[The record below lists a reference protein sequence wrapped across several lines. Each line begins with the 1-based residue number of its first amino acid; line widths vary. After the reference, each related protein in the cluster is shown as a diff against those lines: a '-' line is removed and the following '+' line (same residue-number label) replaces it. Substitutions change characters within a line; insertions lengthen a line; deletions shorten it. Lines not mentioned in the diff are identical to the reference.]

1 MLKILKYSFFD
12 LIRSSWS
19 YVYLCFYFLLGVVLL
34 FLNPSLSKAII
45 TLMNVIILLVPL
57 IGTIFG
63 VMYYYSSKEFTTLL
77 LALPVKRSNIFLGQ
91 YLGVAISLSLS
102 LVIGLGI
109 PFAIYGLFQ
118 SDAIW
123 EFSQLLLLG
132 TFLSFIFSGISYNI
146 ALNNENRI
154 KGFAYAIL
162 IWLFLAVV
170 YDGLFLIA
178 MSTFNVY
185 PLDKFSLIA
194 SVFNPIDLSRI
205 MMLLKL
211 DVSAL
216 LGYTGALFKKFFG
229 SNTGSLIAFGVLILW
244 TIVPMFI
251 LRLKAL
257 KKDF

>member
-1 MLKILKYSFFD
+1 MLKILKYSFYD
-12 LIRSSWS
+12 LVRSSWT
-19 YVYLCFYFLLGVVLL
+19 YVYLAFYLLLGVTLL

-63 VMYYYSSKEFTTLL
+63 VMYYYSSKEFVTLL
-77 LALPVKRSNIFLGQ
+77 LALPVKRSSIFLGQ

-102 LVIGLGI
+102 LIIGLGL

-118 SDAIW
+118 SGAIW
-123 EFSQLLLLG
+123 EFGQLLILG
-132 TFLSFIFSGISYNI
+132 TFLSFIFSGISYNV
-146 ALNNENRI
+146 ALNNDNRI

-170 YDGLFLIA
+170 YDGLFLITLSVFA
-178 MSTFNVY
+178 EY

-194 SVFNPIDLSRI
+194 SLFNPIDLSRI

-211 DVSAL
+211 DISAM
-216 LGYTGALFKKFFG
+216 LGYTGALYKKFFG
-229 SNTGSLIAFGVLILW
+229 SNMGSMISMAILMVW
-244 TIVPMFI
+244 TVVPMLF
-251 LRLKAL
+251 LTWKSNR
-257 KKDF
+257 KDF